1 MHLLAAER
9 EPVLAG
15 EDGMASPRPSP
26 DLLKCL
32 VFLLSGT
39 TLQGWQAGG
48 SSDTHSL
55 SLIPPPPSPQGK
67 VEAEPVP
74 ARNHVLTLVRSQATT
89 A

>member
-55 SLIPPPPSPQGK
+55 SLIPPHHHLRVKLRQNPSQL
-67 VEAEPVP
+67 EIMFS
-74 ARNHVLTLVRSQATT
+74 H
-89 A
+89 

>member
-39 TLQGWQAGG
+39 TMQGWQAGG

-55 SLIPPPPSPQGK
+55 SLIPPPTITSG
-67 VEAEPVP
+67 
-74 ARNHVLTLVRSQATT
+74 
-89 A
+89 

>member
-55 SLIPPPPSPQGK
+55 SLIPPPHQHLRVKLRQNPSQL
-67 VEAEPVP
+67 EIMFS
-74 ARNHVLTLVRSQATT
+74 H
-89 A
+89 

>member
-1 MHLLAAER
+1 M
-9 EPVLAG
+9 AG
-15 EDGMASPRPSP
+15 EDGMAGPRPSP

-39 TLQGWQAGG
+39 ALQAWQAGG
-48 SSDTHSL
+48 SSDAHPL
-55 SLIPPPPSPQGK
+55 SLTRPPPPPQGK

-74 ARNHVLTLVRSQATT
+74 ARNHVLTLLRSQATT